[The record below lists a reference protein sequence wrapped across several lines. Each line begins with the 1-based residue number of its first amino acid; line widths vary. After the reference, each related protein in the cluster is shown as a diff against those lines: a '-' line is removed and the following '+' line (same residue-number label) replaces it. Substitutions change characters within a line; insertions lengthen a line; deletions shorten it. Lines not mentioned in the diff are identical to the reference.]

1 MYGIPNN
8 VAVGQYTYMLVDKKM
23 YDDNYNSGIENTKS
37 VLDLEV
43 FLNDIKNLNGNKT
56 PDDPDY
62 VVPLA
67 STFEDCLKM
76 LVWFWDLDYVDAS
89 VYEMY
94 YDAERGRNYV
104 VNEKYKV
111 ETESDDGEGGGS
123 KKTKELI
130 GYSIGAGMI

>member
-1 MYGIPNN
+1 MESLDEELSASSSQLTHYVSPSLLNGVRIDGGVYGIPNN

-76 LVWFWDLDYVDAS
+76 LVWF
-89 VYEMY
+89 
-94 YDAERGRNYV
+94 
-104 VNEKYKV
+104 
-111 ETESDDGEGGGS
+111 
-123 KKTKELI
+123 
-130 GYSIGAGMI
+130 